1 MSSGSVMS
9 NRRFLAVDQG
19 NSFCKLSL
27 FEDQTPLEIC
37 RIPTEDSESVFSV
50 VESWCPDCGAFC
62 SVGHIDP
69 RLVESLRIAVG
80 GQFLLLSHSTPL
92 PITVEYA
99 TPATLGLD
107 RVALAAG
114 AASLYPGQNIMV
126 VDAGTAV
133 TLDVV
138 RASHSS
144 VKTMTTLKTTTMT
157 TTSFLGGRISPG
169 LLLRLEALNGHTAA
183 LPLVSADGPMP
194 VAGYSTE
201 TSIRSGVIG
210 GLANEIVATFREYNE
225 AFGCSRLAFTGG
237 DAGILY
243 KLISSRIPADHV
255 PDLMARGL
263 LYIYNH
269 NENL

>member
-1 MSSGSVMS
+1 MSGK
-9 NRRFLAVDQG
+9 RFLAVDQG
-19 NSFCKLSL
+19 NSFYKLSL
-27 FEDQTPLEIC
+27 FEGDSPIGIC
-37 RIPTEDSESVFSV
+37 RIPAVDSESVFSI
-50 VESWCPDCGAFC
+50 VESWKPDCGAFC

-69 RLVESLRIAVG
+69 RMVESFRLAVG
-80 GQFLLLSHSTPL
+80 GHFLLLSHSTPL
-92 PITVEYA
+92 PISIEYS
-99 TPATLGLD
+99 TPNTLGLD

-114 AASLYPGQNIMV
+114 AASIFPGENIMV

-138 RASHSS
+138 HFHSETG
-144 VKTMTTLKTTTMT
+144 KRKPEKGKP

-194 VAGYSTE
+194 VAGDSTE

-210 GLANEIVATFREYNE
+210 GLANEIVETFRQYRD
-225 AFGCSRLAFTGG
+225 AFGCSRVAFTGG
-237 DAGILY
+237 DAGILFS
-243 KLISSRIPADHV
+243 LISSRIPADHV
-255 PDLMARGL
+255 PDLMAKGL

-269 NENL
+269 NENN

>member
-1 MSSGSVMS
+1 MS
-9 NRRFLAVDQG
+9 NKRFLAVDQG

-27 FEDQTPLEIC
+27 FEDMTPLEVC

-50 VESWCPDCGAFC
+50 VESWHPDCGAFC

-69 RLVESLRIAVG
+69 RLVESLRLAVDG
-80 GQFLLLSHSTPL
+80 HFLILSHSTPL
-92 PITVEYA
+92 PISIEYA
-99 TPATLGLD
+99 TPDTLGLD

-133 TLDVV
+133 TLDVIK
-138 RASHSS
+138 SS
-144 VKTMTTLKTTTMT
+144 RSSKKTPPTLTTPTA
-157 TTSFLGGRISPG
+157 TSFIGGRISPG

-183 LPLVSADGPMP
+183 LPLISADGPMP

-210 GLANEIVATFREYNE
+210 GLANEIVATFREYND

>member
-1 MSSGSVMS
+1 MS

-27 FEDQTPLEIC
+27 FENQTPLEIC
-37 RIPTEDSESVFSV
+37 RIPTEDSDSVFSV
-50 VESWCPDCGAFC
+50 VESWSPDCGAFC

-80 GQFLLLSHSTPL
+80 GHFLLLSHSTPL

-99 TPATLGLD
+99 TPDTLGLD

-114 AASLYPGQNIMV
+114 AASLYPGRNIMV

-138 RASHSS
+138 KSS
-144 VKTMTTLKTTTMT
+144 P
-157 TTSFLGGRISPG
+157 SFLGGRISPG